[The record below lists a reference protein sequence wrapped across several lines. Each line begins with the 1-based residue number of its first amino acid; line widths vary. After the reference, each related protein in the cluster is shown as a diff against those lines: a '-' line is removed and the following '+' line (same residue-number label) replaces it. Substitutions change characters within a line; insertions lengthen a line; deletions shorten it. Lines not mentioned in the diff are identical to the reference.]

1 MPDVRLSES
10 DQRVLHS
17 LLSLEAVPGEPLP
30 SQQAFEMLNR
40 LVRCDSLGAVYS
52 DLHGRITR
60 AIDVMPR
67 GAHTST
73 LDTTVPSQVRS
84 EHDGPFYLGVMHWRE
99 HPAQAEHCGH
109 LGEPG
114 DGVCIGFRNGTDAIV
129 QYGFHRDDQM
139 FTRPRPRAAAH
150 DRTGSPATGARAP
163 HSQAPLDHHADRA
176 PCAQP
181 RRRGP
186 EQRPDRRDAVHLGR
200 HGPQA
205 PRARV
210 PKARC
215 EQQCVG
221 AVARLRGCDEPTL
234 DLRGRLD
241 RYA

>member
-1 MPDVRLSES
+1 MPDVSLSES

-40 LVRCDSLGAVYS
+40 LVRCDVLGAVYS

-67 GAHTST
+67 GTRAST
-73 LDTTVPSQVRS
+73 LHTTLPSQNRS

-99 HPAQAEHCGH
+99 HPAHAEHCGH
-109 LGEPG
+109 LGESG

-139 FTRPRPRAAAH
+139 FTSRDLALLHMIGPVLQRLVRERPTPVLPSTITLTERRVLSH
-150 DRTGSPATGARAP
+150 VATGRSNAQIAETLCISVGTVRK
-163 HSQAPLDHHADRA
+163 HLEHAYRK
-176 PCAQP
+176 
-181 RRRGP
+181 
-186 EQRPDRRDAVHLGR
+186 LGVNSR
-200 HGPQA
+200 
-205 PRARV
+205 
-210 PKARC
+210 
-215 EQQCVG
+215 VG
-221 AVARLRGCDEPTL
+221 AIARLRGCDEPTL